1 MLKNL
6 LLFPILLNIA
16 VLHAQF
22 SFSGKVN
29 EEFEESTVFFNLVD
43 DYDKSS
49 LFLTENILLETHV
62 DSLNTFSFTGDF
74 LDNSNRL
81 YKIYIDN
88 CNEDFTNY
96 RHIQEHCD
104 KSRSILF
111 IASNRDTINFPL
123 NDLAQIFC
131 SMQYT
136 SESNIA
142 LTQVDSLQEYI
153 FFDFQNLKNEKQRN
167 LIYKKN
173 LKDLQDFS
181 KTYDEPLVELYAH
194 YLYANDKS
202 LSKTFYQNDL
212 KQSNYYLDL
221 LNRLQTDYSD
231 TNYYLQYKRDLE
243 KEAYSF
249 LEKKT
254 KPVNHL
260 FYLTLFLL
268 LLSLLANIY
277 LLRRLNK
284 QSEIIAYK
292 KVLTSQEQKIL
303 ELMQKKMSNKE
314 IASSLFISL
323 STVKTHINSIYS
335 KLSISSRSEIDVFF

>member
-1 MLKNL
+1 ML
-6 LLFPILLNIA
+6 FQIP

-29 EEFEESTVFFNLVD
+29 DEFKESTVFLNLVD

-49 LFLTENILLETHV
+49 LFLTENILLETSV
-62 DSLNTFSFTGDF
+62 DSLNSFRFTGDF
-74 LDNSNRL
+74 LDDSNRL
-81 YKIYIDN
+81 YKVYIDN
-88 CNEDFTNY
+88 CNEDITNY

-104 KSRSILF
+104 KSKSILF

-142 LTQVDSLQEYI
+142 LTLIDSLQEYI
-153 FFDFQNLKNEKQRN
+153 FFDFQNLKNGKQRN

-173 LKDLQDFS
+173 LKELQNFS
-181 KTYDEPLVELYAH
+181 RTYDEPLVELYAH

-202 LSKTFYQNDL
+202 LSKSLYQDDL

-221 LNRLQTDYSD
+221 LNRLRTDYSD
-231 TNYYLQYKRDLE
+231 TNYYLQFKSDLE
-243 KEAYSF
+243 KEAYPF
-249 LEKKT
+249 LEKET
-254 KPVNHL
+254 KRIS
-260 FYLTLFLL
+260 YLYYLILFLL
-268 LLSLLANIY
+268 LLSLFANGFMW
-277 LLRRLNK
+277 RRLNK
-284 QSEIIAYK
+284 QSRKIAYK
-292 KVLTSQEQKIL
+292 KVLTSQEQNIL

-314 IASSLFISL
+314 IAASLFISL

-335 KLSISSRSEIDVFF
+335 KLSISSRSEIDKFF